1 MTLTKILDLLGPSAT
16 SVDELIRRSQLSSGV
31 VMAMLLML
39 EVAGRV
45 EMLPGNM
52 VALLAEPG
60 H

>member
-1 MTLTKILDLLGPSAT
+1 L
-16 SVDELIRRSQLSSGV
+16 VDELIRRSQLLPGV
-31 VMAMLLML
+31 VMAVLLML

>member
-1 MTLTKILDLLGPSAT
+1 
-16 SVDELIRRSQLSSGV
+16 
-31 VMAMLLML
+31 MAALLML

-52 VALLAEPG
+52 VALLAEAA